1 MTCFGHSK
9 TLYEIYAC
17 INKCTRAN
25 ESDNLFLF
33 DSAVHVMSAAMTNKK
48 AAMVS
53 TQAASTVES
62 CRVATAVGLA
72 GLNARFL
79 GGRDRRREQRHGS
92 PTMRFPVV
100 VSELITLPS
109 VRIENERAFRAHCYA
124 MQEEWASTSTQ
135 LRQMTKIHT
144 TRRRQRLHCITLH
157 CVAVGAMYDD
167 DPRND
172 KL

>member
-72 GLNARFL
+72 DLNAWFL
-79 GGRDRRREQRHGS
+79 GGRDS
-92 PTMRFPVV
+92 M
-100 VSELITLPS
+100 
-109 VRIENERAFRAHCYA
+109 
-124 MQEEWASTSTQ
+124 
-135 LRQMTKIHT
+135 
-144 TRRRQRLHCITLH
+144 
-157 CVAVGAMYDD
+157 
-167 DPRND
+167 
-172 KL
+172 